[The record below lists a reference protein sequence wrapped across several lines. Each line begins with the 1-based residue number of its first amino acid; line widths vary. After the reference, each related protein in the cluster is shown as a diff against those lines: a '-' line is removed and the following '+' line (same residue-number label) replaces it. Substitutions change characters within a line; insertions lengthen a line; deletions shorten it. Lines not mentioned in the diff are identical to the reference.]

1 MKIIRMDYDGNVSED
16 EIREWIKYA
25 SELMGIKIR
34 RITIFPSRNGG
45 RHVYVFTDDISDIQS
60 FLFRYY
66 ANEDRKRINADIR
79 RWKHNYPIEYSY
91 LFYAYIKKPKVF
103 NTLPL
108 DFELWDYLLAITLL
122 YYPLYDAPGTRS
134 VRNPFP
140 P

>member
-16 EIREWIKYA
+16 EIREWISFVSK
-25 SELMGIKIR
+25 LMEIKIR

-45 RHVYVFTDDISDIQS
+45 KHVYVFTDDISDIQA

-91 LFYAYIKKPKVF
+91 LFYAYIKKPKV
-103 NTLPL
+103 
-108 DFELWDYLLAITLL
+108 
-122 YYPLYDAPGTRS
+122 R
-134 VRNPFP
+134 
-140 P
+140 

>member
-16 EIREWIKYA
+16 EIKEWIKYA
-25 SELMGIKIR
+25 SELMGIKIM
-34 RITIFPSRNGG
+34 RITIFPSRNRGK
-45 RHVYVFTDDISDIQS
+45 HVYVFTDNISDIQA

-79 RWKHNYPIEYSY
+79 RWKYNYPIEYSY
-91 LFYAYIKKPKVF
+91 LFYAYIKKPKIF

>member
-1 MKIIRMDYDGNVSED
+1 MAKVIRLDYDGDVSE
-16 EIREWIKYA
+16 EQILQWLKFAAEVTGVGIRK
-25 SELMGIKIR
+25 
-34 RITIFPSRNGG
+34 ITIFPSRNGG
-45 RHVYVFTDDISDIQS
+45 RHVYVFADYASDIQT

-79 RWKHNYPIEYSY
+79 RWKHGYPIEYSY

-108 DFELWDYLLAITLL
+108 DFEFWDYLLASAIK
-122 YYPLYDAPGTRS
+122 YYPLYSENA
-134 VRNPFP
+134 FP

>member
-1 MKIIRMDYDGNVSED
+1 MNMKIIRMDYDSNVSED
-16 EIREWIKYA
+16 EIKEWIKYA
-25 SELMGIKIR
+25 SELMGVKIS

-45 RHVYVFTDDISDIQS
+45 KHVYVFTDDISDIQA

-108 DFELWDYLLAITLL
+108 DFELWDYLLATTLR
-122 YYPLYDAPGTRS
+122 YYPLYNENA
-134 VRNPFP
+134 FP

>member
-1 MKIIRMDYDGNVSED
+1 MKIIRMDYDDNVSED

-34 RITIFPSRNGG
+34 KITIFPSRNGG
-45 RHVYVFTDDISDIQS
+45 KHVYVFTDDISDIQS

-122 YYPLYDAPGTRS
+122 YYPLYDAP
-134 VRNPFP
+134 
-140 P
+140 